1 MNGELSLEEIW
12 IRKKERTLAWLRLGF
27 SIVAILVVHL
37 DPDKVARDPALY
49 QLARYSF
56 ATYSLLVLLLAYR
69 FASSGSIKLGIF
81 TTCFDL
87 FFVSLIDYAGGPG
100 TPFFVYY
107 LFPVIT
113 ASSRYGT
120 KGSVIVAL
128 IGIAVYGV
136 MRFSPIWG
144 SSMELDTFVVRCI
157 YLFALAYMFGFLS
170 EFEKKQN
177 QRLMAL
183 NNTAR
188 DATINEERR
197 KLAHEL
203 HDRLLQ
209 ALASLGMR
217 LEACRKHLIR
227 DPSGLAAELELME
240 QAARDSMKEIRA
252 FLNGKGSDSFVP
264 GTLLEKIKDE
274 MKFLRDGMGLRMV
287 LENEPEDL
295 NFPVAVEKELYLVM
309 REALLNVALHSHA
322 SEAIVSLE
330 AAGREIRG
338 SLLDDGIGFSVDAPK
353 RDNGYGLNIMEER
366 IRKLGGRFF
375 VASIPGKGTKI
386 SFVVPLPG

>member
-1 MNGELSLEEIW
+1 MGDQFSLEEIW

-37 DPDKVARDPALY
+37 DPDKVSRLPGLY

-56 ATYSLLVLLLAYR
+56 FSYSLLALLLAYR
-69 FASSGSIKLGIF
+69 TVSSDSAKLGIF
-81 TTCFDL
+81 TTCLDL

-120 KGSVIVAL
+120 KGSVAVAL
-128 IGIAVYGV
+128 IGVTIYGF
-136 MRFSPIWG
+136 MRFSPLWDTT
-144 SSMELDTFVVRCI
+144 MELDTFVVRCI

-188 DATINEERR
+188 DAAIYEERR
-197 KLAHEL
+197 RVAQEL

-217 LEACRKHLIR
+217 LEVCRKHLIG
-227 DPSGLAAELELME
+227 DPSGLTAELELME
-240 QAARDSMKEIRA
+240 KAAQDSMKEIRA
-252 FLNGKGSDSFVP
+252 FLEGKGNHNFVS
-264 GTLLEKIKDE
+264 GTLLEKIKEE

-287 LENEPEDL
+287 LENEPEEL
-295 NFPVAVEKELYLVM
+295 NIPLAIEKELYLVL
-309 REALLNVALHSHA
+309 REALLNVALHSNA
-322 SEAIVSLE
+322 SEAILSLAIAE
-330 AAGREIRG
+330 REVRG
-338 SLLDDGIGFSVDAPK
+338 SLVDDGVGFSVEALG
-353 RDNGYGLNIMEER
+353 RGNGYGLNSMEER
-366 IRKLGGRFF
+366 IQKLGGRFF
-375 VASIPGKGTKI
+375 IASIPGRGTKI
-386 SFVVPLPG
+386 SFVVPLQS